1 METFC
6 GGRCHLQRLGQG
18 DGVILLH
25 GWGQDMRMM
34 RLIQN
39 ELKDHYRVVNLD
51 LPGFGESG
59 EPSAPWGIEE
69 YARFIH
75 EIAEHDHMEAPI
87 LIAHSFGAR
96 IAIRYASRYPTKKM
110 VLSGAAGIRAPL
122 SWQRRAS
129 QHWHHL
135 KRRMGMRG
143 SAGSP
148 DYQKA
153 SPIMKQVLV
162 RVVNEDLSPDLAA
175 IRCPVLLIW
184 GSEDRETPLW
194 MGRKMEK
201 EIPGARMIVY
211 RDEDHFAY
219 YHQGFRFMRDVCAFL
234 GCGYDLD

>member
-1 METFC
+1 
-6 GGRCHLQRLGQG
+6 
-18 DGVILLH
+18 
-25 GWGQDMRMM
+25 
-34 RLIQN
+34 
-39 ELKDHYRVVNLD
+39 
-51 LPGFGESG
+51 
-59 EPSAPWGIEE
+59 
-69 YARFIH
+69 
-75 EIAEHDHMEAPI
+75 
-87 LIAHSFGAR
+87 
-96 IAIRYASRYPTKKM
+96 
-110 VLSGAAGIRAPL
+110 
-122 SWQRRAS
+122 
-129 QHWHHL
+129 
-135 KRRMGMRG
+135 MRG

-162 RVVNEDLSPDLAA
+162 RVVNEDLSPDLSA

-201 EIPGARMIVY
+201 EIHGARMIVY